1 MTCLSCC
8 SQTKRRS
15 LLHRLREHLSRS
27 SALTPRAL
35 SICSVWCGPLD
46 GPCGPG
52 LACFPTAAPC
62 AGTKALSQNAF
73 LRSLAPRSR
82 ETAAGATKIRSNM
95 LVFAR
100 AFALAGKFGLV
111 DTAPAC
117 LFKVS
122 REDSKSPRAFM
133 WWRWGGACIPLGFSR
148 CDSLGAQPEH
158 HPDSRKKPD
167 SCAPLHNGPKNGPL
181 CCSPPSSDFCYRKFL
196 NLSSQDDA
204 FRRNGSLYG
213 NSP

>member
-117 LFKVS
+117 LLRCPV
-122 REDSKSPRAFM
+122 RIQSPLERSC
-133 WWRWGGACIPLGFSR
+133 GGVGAGPASLWASHDAIVLGRSPNITPIRGRNLTVARRSITARRTARCAVLPLLVIF
-148 CDSLGAQPEH
+148 ATE
-158 HPDSRKKPD
+158 
-167 SCAPLHNGPKNGPL
+167 N
-181 CCSPPSSDFCYRKFL
+181 F
-196 NLSSQDDA
+196 
-204 FRRNGSLYG
+204 
-213 NSP
+213 